1 MKNTLIILSN
11 ISRESRIFL
20 TILLLIEKYKI
31 TATGFGKNLDVFAVL
46 ITFDWG
52 CVQKEAFFHQL
63 PCVTLRDEM
72 EWTELVK
79 ADRNRLAPPV
89 DAASLQSA
97 ITAALGS
104 RGNDVKPYGTGDAA
118 GQIVAWLRKGMGA

>member
-1 MKNTLIILSN
+1 M
-11 ISRESRIFL
+11 
-20 TILLLIEKYKI
+20 
-31 TATGFGKNLDVFAVL
+31 L

-52 CVQKEAFFHQL
+52 GVQKEAFFHQV
-63 PCVTLRDEM
+63 PCVTLRDET

-79 ADRNRLAPPV
+79 AGESTRPPV

-104 RGNDVKPYGTGDAA
+104 RGNDVKPYGTGNAA
-118 GQIVAWLRKGMGA
+118 GQIVAWLQKEMGT